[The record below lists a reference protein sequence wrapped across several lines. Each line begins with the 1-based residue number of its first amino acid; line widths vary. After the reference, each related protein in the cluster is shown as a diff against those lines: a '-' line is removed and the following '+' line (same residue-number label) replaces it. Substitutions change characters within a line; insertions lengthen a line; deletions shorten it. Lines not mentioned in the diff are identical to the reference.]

1 MGVNRISTGIE
12 IEDGILVPPPAG
24 RALKY
29 PWDRINIG
37 QSFLV
42 PGRQKKLLVPKRLK
56 PRKFTGA
63 LTKPDFA
70 SGGRLNARSIAHNCC

>member
-1 MGVNRISTGIE
+1 MGIE
-12 IEDGILVPPPAG
+12 IEDGIPVPPPEG

-56 PRKFTGA
+56 SRKFTQRVDETGLRVWRTA
-63 LTKPDFA
+63 
-70 SGGRLNARSIAHNCC
+70 